1 MSLELAS
8 TLTLFQNAPLSFSV
22 KPDVLRHFKIN
33 QLQSRY
39 WFRPRHANTSRY
51 PSVWAFCLECAM
63 SRSGKIRPLVW
74 RMGTAWTL
82 DNRLFMMLFVNR
94 VLILALHFI
103 SSLSIPHTK
112 SHIASPDTVLES
124 WAPKHELYP
133 ERYALKQIRNCFFIE
148 GWTFKKILKYFLWK
162 V

>member
-1 MSLELAS
+1 MCCATSR
-8 TLTLFQNAPLSFSV
+8 LTSFSQDIDSVHGTPIPRATHQFGPFVWNAP
-22 KPDVLRHFKIN
+22 
-33 QLQSRY
+33 
-39 WFRPRHANTSRY
+39 
-51 PSVWAFCLECAM
+51 WAV
-63 SRSGKIRPLVW
+63 RGQIRPLVW

>member
-39 WFRPRHANTSRY
+39 WFRPRHTNTSRY

-74 RMGTAWTL
+74 RMGTAWHWTTDYLWCSLLKGCSSSRYISFLLLASRIRSRILHHQILYLNPEPPNMNCIRSATL
-82 DNRLFMMLFVNR
+82 
-94 VLILALHFI
+94 
-103 SSLSIPHTK
+103 
-112 SHIASPDTVLES
+112 
-124 WAPKHELYP
+124 
-133 ERYALKQIRNCFFIE
+133 
-148 GWTFKKILKYFLWK
+148 
-162 V
+162 

>member
-39 WFRPRHANTSRY
+39 WFRPRHTNTSRY

-112 SHIASPDTVLES
+112 SHIASPD
-124 WAPKHELYP
+124 
-133 ERYALKQIRNCFFIE
+133 RYCTWILSPQTWIVSGALR
-148 GWTFKKILKYFLWK
+148 FKTNKKLFLHWRMNL
-162 V
+162 